1 MVALNCVVI
10 LVQMPLYLCFSSI
23 IMIRRI
29 TTIIIMNNNNN
40 NKRRVNELN
49 HISTTVETDALRSVV
64 SHDAHTHK
72 NKPWANLTCFSHHEE
87 SPLSKP
93 AWWKNPTNY
102 HLLPPVDK
110 HDDILLTALSWPFT
124 CQWVGEGVGVCVL
137 VAYWLKYI
145 LYTKSAPIQMSLKSK
160 LDRGAFCSPS
170 LVPCCQLTVPVGVS
184 SSFSQCQITKYRPQW
199 SGITSSCPN

>member
-1 MVALNCVVI
+1 MVWPHCPAREINISGTWLKSLLHSSDLVHCCTIGITLIATQATNFLLQNLFLWKTSVICNGVYGGFELLNWVVI
-10 LVQMPLYLCFSSI
+10 LVQMPLYLCLSSI

-29 TTIIIMNNNNN
+29 TTIIIINNNNS

-64 SHDAHTHK
+64 SHDARTHK

-93 AWWKNPTNY
+93 AWWKNPTSSSNY

-110 HDDILLTALSWPFT
+110 HDILLTALSWPFT
-124 CQWVGEGVGVCVL
+124 CQWVGGGGGS
-137 VAYWLKYI
+137 AGWL
-145 LYTKSAPIQMSLKSK
+145 PI
-160 LDRGAFCSPS
+160 D
-170 LVPCCQLTVPVGVS
+170 
-184 SSFSQCQITKYRPQW
+184 
-199 SGITSSCPN
+199 